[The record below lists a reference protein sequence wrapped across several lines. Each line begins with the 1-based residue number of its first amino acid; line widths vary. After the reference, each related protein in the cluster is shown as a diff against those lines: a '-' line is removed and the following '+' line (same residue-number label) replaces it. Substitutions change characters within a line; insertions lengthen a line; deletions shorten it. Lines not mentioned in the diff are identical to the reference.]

1 MTHTLKTLSIGF
13 IIGALSVIALNSYDM
28 AIKIDLMTKD
38 SLRTEI
44 QKEQADHLKLE
55 E

>member
-1 MTHTLKTLSIGF
+1 MKDIIKPLSIGF

-44 QKEQADHLKLE
+44 QKEQADHLKLKD
-55 E
+55 